1 SWGFPPVRVGR
12 RQAFQRISSNRN
24 WSFLCFKKGTNTRSG
39 MDTYTKLS
47 SKTFLILYTIESA
60 RAY

>member
-12 RQAFQRISSNRN
+12 RQASLGSVPVGTGLFC
-24 WSFLCFKKGTNTRSG
+24 FLRKGTNTRSD
-39 MDTYTKLS
+39 MDTYTKLP